1 MYVWWKC
8 TKGQQGD
15 GINNVKAD
23 STPQK
28 VIGLEKIKQLKEGLI
43 TYLRLILMEKSGIGR
58 IIVMVH
64 KIY

>member
-1 MYVWWKC
+1 MKTGAVLTLNWYVYVWWKC

-28 VIGLEKIKQLKEGLI
+28 VIRLK
-43 TYLRLILMEKSGIGR
+43 RLNN
-58 IIVMVH
+58 
-64 KIY
+64 

>member
-1 MYVWWKC
+1 VYVWWKC

-43 TYLRLILMEKSGIGR
+43 TYSHLILMKKSGIG
-58 IIVMVH
+58 
-64 KIY
+64 